1 MTRTANTDYAP
12 IHPNSL
18 PAGLI
23 WTTPAHEQGQP
34 VSDAYATPG
43 HITGDAEGALYRRRT
58 DSTEPVSSSRRV
70 RYFRRVGPRWID

>member
-1 MTRTANTDYAP
+1 MTANTEYTL
-12 IHPNSL
+12 IHRNSL

-23 WTTPAHEQGQP
+23 WATPAHEQGQT

-58 DSTEPVSSSRRV
+58 DISEPVSSANRV